1 MNKVKSFFSKYKK
14 NFETGDV
21 LKDNEKRAN
30 VFTSIAMIVLYI
42 AILIVVVYLWISIK
56 LILL

>member
-1 MNKVKSFFSKYKK
+1 MNKVKRFFSKYKK

-42 AILIVVVYLWISIK
+42 VILIAGVLSFAGIINF
-56 LILL
+56 